1 MRYLFGVTATKTKR
15 ILVIGMLDSIHLA
28 RWLGQFKDQGYVF
41 VIFPSKKYRQLHPDL
56 KKLSGS
62 NFKSSFVLI
71 NHRLPKF
78 ISGYFDFISNKIILA
93 MFRSDL
99 RIKQLQKVIDKYQF
113 DYIHACE
120 IQGAGYLLDSV
131 NSDSL
136 INTKTIIT
144 NWGSDIY
151 FFQEF
156 PEHIKRIKSI
166 LSKANYYSAECER
179 DYKLASAYGFTGKFL
194 PCIPNAGGF
203 EVDMAG
209 KNSVSTSKR
218 SQVLIKGYGGL
229 FGRSDLAISL
239 IPEISNRFPNITFHV
254 YSATQ
259 DTIAKIKE
267 HPLEIQQKIR
277 ITTVDKKLSHEE
289 MLKEFLRS
297 RVYIGC
303 SISDGISTSFIE
315 ALICGTFPIQTDTSC
330 ANEWADKGAIASIV
344 PLDSSRVMN
353 AVVEALENNQLV
365 DHSSMKNQEIAMKYL
380 SKEVISKA
388 ALNFYV

>member
-1 MRYLFGVTATKTKR
+1 
-15 ILVIGMLDSIHLA
+15 MLDSIHLA

>member
-1 MRYLFGVTATKTKR
+1 MATTKTKS

-28 RWLGQFKDQGYVF
+28 RWLDQFKDQGYEF
-41 VIFPSKKYRQLHPDL
+41 VIFPSKKYKKLHPEL
-56 KKLSGS
+56 KKLTDSK
-62 NFKSSFVLI
+62 FKSSFVLV
-71 NHRLPKF
+71 NHKIPKF
-78 ISGYFDFISNKIILA
+78 ISGYFDYISNRIVMTI
-93 MFRSDL
+93 FRSDL

-113 DYIHACE
+113 EYIHACE
-120 IQGAGYLLDSV
+120 IQGAGYLLDSL

-136 INTKTIIT
+136 INTRTILT

-156 PEHIKRIKSI
+156 PEHIKKIKSI

-179 DYKLASAYGFTGKFL
+179 DYKLASAYGFTGEFL

-203 EVDMAG
+203 EVDMVG

-229 FGRSDLAISL
+229 FGRADLAISL

-344 PLDSSRVMN
+344 PLDSARVMN